1 MGELDSGTDSEPE
14 ELESLARALDFGG
27 EDSGTGQAEETSLLA
42 DSTWRSSVAE
52 MEESDDSH
60 GSGTVLRLLLDGS
73 VATED
78 AANESQDVDDMV
90 DAYNE
95 LCIVGVE
102 TNESNSGLEANLNK
116 L

>member
-1 MGELDSGTDSEPE
+1 M
-14 ELESLARALDFGG
+14 SLARALDFGG
-27 EDSGTGQAEETSLLA
+27 EDSGTGQAEEPSLLA

-52 MEESDDSH
+52 MEESEDSH

-73 VATED
+73 VASED
-78 AANESQDVDDMV
+78 AANESQDVDMI
-90 DAYNE
+90 DAFNE